1 MGYMHINNL
10 AKSQD
15 VLLFKQVYCQEKIH
29 GTSSH
34 ILWKEGVVTL
44 FSGGAK
50 HESFVKIFDVEKI
63 KNQFLAEFG
72 VGMTVCIYGEAYGGN
87 MQGMSATYGKELKF
101 IVFDVEVNGN
111 FIAVPKAHNV
121 ATKFGLEFVDY
132 VLVDATIEN
141 LDKERLKESVQAIRN
156 GCGAGHKREGI
167 VIRPPIEVRANNGER
182 VMCKYKNDDFEER
195 KTPQKIV
202 DPSQVKI
209 IENAE
214 KAADEFVTAMRLEHV
229 MDKIFLNGEVP
240 DISRTGDVVKA
251 MVEDVMREAAG
262 EIVDNKQTRNAIGK
276 KTVQL
281 FKAKLNGVLKQ
292 STTPT

>member
-1 MGYMHINNL
+1 MHIQNL
-10 AKSQD
+10 AKAQD
-15 VLLFKQVYCQEKIH
+15 VLLFKQVYCEEKVD

-34 ILWKEGVVTL
+34 LLWKDGQVIP

-50 HESFVKIFDVEKI
+50 HESFVKIFDLEKI
-63 KNQFLAEFG
+63 KNQFIAEFG

-87 MQGMSATYGKELKF
+87 IQAQSARYGKEMKF
-101 IVFDVEVNGN
+101 IVFDVEVEGN
-111 FIAVPKAHNV
+111 FISVPKAHNV

-141 LDKERLKESVQAIRN
+141 LDKERLRESVQAIRN
-156 GCGAGHKREGI
+156 GCGSGHKREGI
-167 VIRPPIEVRANNGER
+167 VIRPPIEVKGNNGER

-202 DPSQVKI
+202 DPSQVKV
-209 IENAE
+209 IEDAE
-214 KAADEFVTAMRLEHV
+214 KAADEFVTATRLQHV
-229 MDKIFLNGEVP
+229 MDKIFLNGAVP
-240 DISRTGDVVKA
+240 DISRTGEVVKA

-281 FKAKLNGVLKQ
+281 FKAKLNEVLKQ
-292 STTPT
+292 